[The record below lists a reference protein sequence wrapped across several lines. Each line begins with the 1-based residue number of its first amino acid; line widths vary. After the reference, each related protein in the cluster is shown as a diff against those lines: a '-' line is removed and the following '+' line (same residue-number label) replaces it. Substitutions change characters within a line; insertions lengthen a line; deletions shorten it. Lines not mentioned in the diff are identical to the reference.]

1 MDKDI
6 KDLFYGRHG
15 MSTWEW
21 KGLWSEEDQK
31 LSNVQIS
38 ERWQEAPTNVAEF
51 KLRFDLELITP
62 KDGMLI

>member
-21 KGLWSEEDQK
+21 KGLWSEEDQI

-38 ERWQEAPTNVAEF
+38 EMARGSNVAVF
-51 KLRFDLELITP
+51 KSRFDLELITP